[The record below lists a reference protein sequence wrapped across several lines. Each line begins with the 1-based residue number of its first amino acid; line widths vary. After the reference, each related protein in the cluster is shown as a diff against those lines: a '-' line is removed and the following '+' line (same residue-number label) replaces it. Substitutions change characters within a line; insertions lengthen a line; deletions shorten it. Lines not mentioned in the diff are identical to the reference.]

1 MQIVFSVVVL
11 SDFRCSKINMEVITP
26 SQYFEQHSRHCPLLQ
41 AFNGLRFPLRRPS
54 RKVLLRLVLFL
65 LLICVLCNFY
75 DWVKDGK
82 VKGECIII
90 FLFTSHVVWG

>member
-1 MQIVFSVVVL
+1 
-11 SDFRCSKINMEVITP
+11 MEMITP

-41 AFNGLRFPLRRPS
+41 AFNGLRFPLRRLS

-65 LLICVLCNFY
+65 ILICVLCNLY

-82 VKGECIII
+82 VEGECIII
-90 FLFTSHVVWG
+90 ILFAFHVVRG